1 MKNEPAARGLTS
13 RIPPIL
19 ITLRCPAPPSSA
31 TSTAIP
37 RIQVV
42 TITVFDYITNQ
53 STILKVDRYLGEGN
67 ILGVSLNISKMKC
80 KLI

>member
-31 TSTAIP
+31 TSTAIS
-37 RIQVV
+37 IVQVV
-42 TITVFDYITNQ
+42 TITVFDSFTNQ
-53 STILKVDRYLGEGN
+53 STILKVDRCIVEGN
-67 ILGVSLNISKMKC
+67 IFGFVSYGIFRR
-80 KLI
+80 